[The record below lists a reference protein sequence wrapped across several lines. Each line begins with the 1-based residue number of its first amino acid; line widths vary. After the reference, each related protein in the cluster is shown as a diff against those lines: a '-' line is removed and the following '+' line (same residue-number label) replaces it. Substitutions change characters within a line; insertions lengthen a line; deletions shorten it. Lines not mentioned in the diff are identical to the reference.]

1 MRIGDKMISSRI
13 GILALPLVLSGTL
26 VSAQAQAGLTAKQ
39 IRDLAER
46 VERQESQAR
55 ESRRELDQLRASLE
69 ALRLRSDSN
78 LDSVRAGQAAP
89 PAALPAAPVG
99 EKPKEA
105 PTVQQIT
112 ALPEG
117 INVLARPGAV
127 IITPSIEYARTAS
140 NRLVFRGIAIVPG
153 LQLGL
158 VDANSVAA
166 DTAAGAADVRVGLF
180 DRFEAEVR
188 LPYYYRHNTLT
199 TVSQQVVAQQP
210 PVTQTTNL
218 TGTGLGDVEF
228 FGRYQINAPTSG
240 DEPIYIAGVRAK
252 TTTGTGPFDVSF
264 DSSGIATELPTGTG
278 FWAVGPTATVLL
290 PSDPAVLFASAGYL
304 HSIGENINKTIGTT
318 HVGQVDPGDT
328 LDLAL
333 GFGLALNNR
342 FSFSLGYAHT
352 MVFPTTTELGV
363 TRQVSNTLQ
372 AGRLTMGWSY
382 QFSDRFTVNNNFEF
396 GVTSDAPNLFI
407 TVRMPFA
414 F

>member
-1 MRIGDKMISSRI
+1 MPG
-13 GILALPLVLSGTL
+13 P
-26 VSAQAQAGLTAKQ
+26 AQAQTGPTEQQLQDLTQ
-39 IRDLAER
+39 R
-46 VERQESQAR
+46 VERQEIQAR
-55 ESRRELDQLRASLE
+55 DTRKELDQLRARLAALQHLKDTTLE
-69 ALRLRSDSN
+69 I
-78 LDSVRAGQAAP
+78 VRAGQSANSST
-89 PAALPAAPVG
+89 LPAAPVG
-99 EKPKEA
+99 EKPREE

-117 INVLARPGAV
+117 INVLARPGA
-127 IITPSIEYARTAS
+127 IIVTPSVEYTRTAS

-166 DTAAGAADVRVGLF
+166 DTTAGAADVRMGIF
-180 DRFEAEVR
+180 DRFEVEVR

-210 PVTQTTNL
+210 PVTQTSNL
-218 TGTGLGDVEF
+218 TGYGLGDLEF
-228 FGRYQINAPTSG
+228 FGRYQINAPTEA

-252 TTTGTGPFDVSF
+252 STTGTGPFDVSF
-264 DSSGIATELPTGTG
+264 DSSGVATSLPTGTG
-278 FWAVGPTATVLL
+278 FWAAGPTATVLL

-304 HSIGENINKTIGTT
+304 HSFGENINKTIGTT
-318 HVGQVDPGDT
+318 HVGQVDPGDS

-342 FSFSLGYAHT
+342 LSFSLGYAHT

-382 QFSDRFTVNNNFEF
+382 QFSGRFTVNNNFEF
-396 GVTSDAPNLFI
+396 GVTSDAPNLLI
-407 TVRMPFA
+407 TLRLPLA
-414 F
+414 L

>member
-1 MRIGDKMISSRI
+1 MMISSRI
-13 GILALPLVLSGTL
+13 GTLALALVLSCTL
-26 VSAQAQAGLTAKQ
+26 VAAQAQTGSGAKQ
-39 IRDLAER
+39 IKELAER

-55 ESRRELDQLRASLE
+55 ESRRELDQLRAGLE
-69 ALRLRSDSN
+69 ALRLRSEKS
-78 LDSVRAGQAAP
+78 LDSVRAGQAPP
-89 PAALPAAPVG
+89 PATLPAAPVG
-99 EKPKEA
+99 EKPREA
-105 PTVQQIT
+105 PAVQQIT

-127 IITPSIEYARTAS
+127 IITPSIEYTRTAS

-166 DTAAGAADVRVGLF
+166 DTAAGAADVRIGLF

-188 LPYYYRHNTLT
+188 VPYYYRHNTLT

-252 TTTGTGPFDVSF
+252 STSGTGPFDVTF

-304 HSIGENINKTIGTT
+304 HSFGENINKTIGTT

-342 FSFSLGYAHT
+342 LSFSLGYAHT
-352 MVFPTTTELGV
+352 MVFPTATELGV

-372 AGRLTMGWSY
+372 AGRFTMGWSY
-382 QFSDRFTVNNNFEF
+382 QFSDHFTVNNNFEF
-396 GVTSDAPNLFI
+396 GVTSDAPNLLI
-407 TVRMPFA
+407 TLRVPFA